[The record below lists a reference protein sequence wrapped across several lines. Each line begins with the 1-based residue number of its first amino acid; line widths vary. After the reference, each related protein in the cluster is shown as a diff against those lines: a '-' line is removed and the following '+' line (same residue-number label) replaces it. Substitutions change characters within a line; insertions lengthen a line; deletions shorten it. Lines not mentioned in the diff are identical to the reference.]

1 MRLSDRVKYG
11 VRYSENV
18 EKMKMNFLLKLNINL
33 ITVSLECFSENF
45 LSQLNDKSLRKT
57 FKMGNPFI
65 PLFDPPNTTHL
76 YFLFVVHCHLP
87 IVNFHLSLI
96 PCCYHLLL
104 FPFTFHFSLVTFHFS
119 LFTGRY
125 PFAILESWALSQ
137 NSEKGEYVVSINFCF
152 EKPINN
158 NSSLSSVRLYLFI
171 I

>member
-1 MRLSDRVKYG
+1 MIDGMRYP
-11 VRYSENV
+11 ENV
-18 EKMKMNFLLKLNINL
+18 EKLKMKFLIIELNINI

-76 YFLFVVHCHLP
+76 YFLFVVPCHL
-87 IVNFHLSLI
+87 
-96 PCCYHLLL
+96 
-104 FPFTFHFSLVTFHFS
+104 SLVTFHLLSSLFTFHLLSSLFTFHLLSSLFTFHSS

-137 NSEKGEYVVSINFCF
+137 NSEKGESVVAINFCF
-152 EKPINN
+152 D
-158 NSSLSSVRLYLFI
+158 
-171 I
+171 

>member
-1 MRLSDRVKYG
+1 MIDG

-18 EKMKMNFLLKLNINL
+18 QKLKMKFLIIELNINI
-33 ITVSLECFSENF
+33 ITVSLECFSEKF

-125 PFAILESWALSQ
+125 PFAIPESWALSQ
-137 NSEKGEYVVSINFCF
+137 NLEKGESVVAINFCF
-152 EKPINN
+152 D
-158 NSSLSSVRLYLFI
+158 
-171 I
+171 